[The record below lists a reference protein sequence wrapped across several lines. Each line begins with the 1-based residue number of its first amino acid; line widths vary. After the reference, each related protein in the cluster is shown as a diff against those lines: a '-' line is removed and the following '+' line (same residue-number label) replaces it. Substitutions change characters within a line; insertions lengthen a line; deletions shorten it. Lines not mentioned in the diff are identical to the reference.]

1 MDAAQPEPPPTD
13 YQISRYRLALHI
25 LVHEA
30 LADGVVLTVDQVI
43 DNPCKPREF
52 RMDINA
58 RPARG
63 RY

>member
-1 MDAAQPEPPPTD
+1 MDTVKPEPAPTE
-13 YQISRYRLALHI
+13 YQLSRYRLALHI

-30 LADGVVLTVDQVI
+30 LAEGIVLTVEQVI
-43 DNPCKPREF
+43 DNPRKPREF
-52 RMDINA
+52 RMDIKA